1 MISYIFSTSEFKFLC
16 SAMKLN
22 ILTKHRFEQE
32 NSLDIDKARS
42 LLIQKGFISV
52 KNEQITVNSGIELF
66 LKEMNSAE
74 RVFIRK
80 ESRCFTAY
88 ISQRCSVLLIDDTN
102 SKNLMLY
109 PFESENKLVDWL
121 YCEKIYSWEDYR
133 LER

>member
-1 MISYIFSTSEFKFLC
+1 MISYIFSTLEFKFLC

>member
-42 LLIQKGFISV
+42 LLIQKEFISV

-74 RVFIRK
+74 RVFIGK
-80 ESRCFTAY
+80 ENRCFTAY

-133 LER
+133 LEK

>member
-1 MISYIFSTSEFKFLC
+1 MISYIFSTSEFKFIC

-22 ILTKHRFEQE
+22 ILSKHRFEQE
-32 NSLDIDKARS
+32 SSLDIDKARS

-66 LKEMNSAE
+66 FKEMNSAE
-74 RVFIRK
+74 RVFIGK

-88 ISQRCSVLLIDDTN
+88 ISRRCSVLLIDDTN

-109 PFESENKLVDWL
+109 PFESENELVDWL
-121 YCEKIYSWEDYR
+121 YSEKIYSWEDYR
-133 LER
+133 LEK